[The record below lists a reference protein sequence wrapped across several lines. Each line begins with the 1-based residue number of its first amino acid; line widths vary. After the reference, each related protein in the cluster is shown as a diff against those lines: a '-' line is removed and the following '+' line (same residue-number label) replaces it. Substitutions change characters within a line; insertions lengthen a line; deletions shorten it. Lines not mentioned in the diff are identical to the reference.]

1 MKNVAIL
8 VQNLHNGGAERMAA
22 NLSIELSKNYKVYLF
37 VFDASNAIYPY
48 GGKLIDLKVPPL
60 DKASASKRLSNVITR
75 VRRLSYLKNKYH
87 IDCTISHMDGANVV
101 NILSRRNDKVIC
113 VYHSM
118 PSMCED
124 DGLKT
129 HALQRFIGAGAD
141 KYICVSK
148 MAEADMAENYGVN
161 AHKLGCIYNFADL
174 GRIAA
179 LKKIAMPADAEEFY
193 KRHEKIIITAGR
205 LTHMKAQDRLIRLTG
220 EIRGGGKNVG
230 LVILGE
236 GDERPLLEEL
246 AEELRIKEHVYM
258 PGEVEDPFSY
268 MEAASVFAL
277 TSDYEGLPMVLIEA
291 AACALPVVS
300 VDIPSGPREILSPGS
315 DIHKLL
321 KDRAEYAQYGVL
333 VPSCADD
340 ERRGA
345 LSNNEK
351 LMKEALMSLMYDT
364 EVRKKYTDCSL
375 SCAERFS
382 SDKINRQWMD
392 LIGI

>member
-22 NLSIELSKNYKVYLF
+22 NLSIELAKSCKVYLF

-60 DKASASKRLSNVITR
+60 EEASASTRAANVIKR
-75 VRRLSYLKNKYH
+75 VRRLSFLKSKYQ

-124 DGLKT
+124 DSFKT
-129 HALQRFIGAGAD
+129 HALQRFIGTGAH

-148 MAEADMAENYGVN
+148 MAEDDMVQNFGLSRK
-161 AHKLGCIYNFADL
+161 KLGCIYNFADL
-174 GRIAA
+174 RKISSRMRIA
-179 LKKIAMPADAEEFY
+179 LPEEAEEFY
-193 KRHEKIIITAGR
+193 DKHSKVMITAGR
-205 LTHMKAQDRLIRLTG
+205 LTHMKAQDRLVRILDSLRTG
-220 EIRGGGKNVG
+220 GRDAG

-246 AEELRIKEHVYM
+246 VKELDLEEHVYM

-268 MEAASVFAL
+268 MAAADVFTL

-291 AACALPVVS
+291 AACGVPVVS
-300 VDIPSGPREILSPGS
+300 VDIPSGPREVLAPES
-315 DIHKLL
+315 DIHELI
-321 KDRAEYAQYGVL
+321 KDEAEYAKYGVL
-333 VPSCADD
+333 VPSCASDP
-340 ERRGA
+340 RRGQ
-345 LSNNEK
+345 LSTNEE
-351 LMKEALMSLMYDT
+351 LMKKAVTELMYDDKIRQSYI
-364 EVRKKYTDCSL
+364 ERSAE
-375 SCAERFS
+375 CAERFS
-382 SDKINRQWMD
+382 ADIIIRQWME
-392 LIGI
+392 II

>member
-1 MKNVAIL
+1 
-8 VQNLHNGGAERMAA
+8 
-22 NLSIELSKNYKVYLF
+22 
-37 VFDASNAIYPY
+37 
-48 GGKLIDLKVPPL
+48 
-60 DKASASKRLSNVITR
+60 
-75 VRRLSYLKNKYH
+75 
-87 IDCTISHMDGANVV
+87 
-101 NILSRRNDKVIC
+101 
-113 VYHSM
+113 
-118 PSMCED
+118 
-124 DGLKT
+124 
-129 HALQRFIGAGAD
+129 
-141 KYICVSK
+141 
-148 MAEADMAENYGVN
+148 
-161 AHKLGCIYNFADL
+161 
-174 GRIAA
+174 
-179 LKKIAMPADAEEFY
+179 
-193 KRHEKIIITAGR
+193 
-205 LTHMKAQDRLIRLTG
+205 
-220 EIRGGGKNVG
+220 
-230 LVILGE
+230 
-236 GDERPLLEEL
+236 
-246 AEELRIKEHVYM
+246 M